1 MGKTGQW
8 FSRVS
13 LGQSLMECLFQHREL
28 GLLPRV
34 CSGTREVAFLTASRG
49 SDAAVSGSTLG
60 EELSPGNEAGVRD
73 VGQGTAS
80 VSHSHYW
87 Q

>member
-1 MGKTGQW
+1 MLVPAQRAGPPSQGLEWDQR
-8 FSRVS
+8 SGISNS
-13 LGQSLMECLFQHREL
+13 LQ
-28 GLLPRV
+28 
-34 CSGTREVAFLTASRG
+34 G